1 MSPEPTNCM
10 IVILYEALK
19 SEVAKMN
26 NPEEEIAL
34 FSKDIVLLDYL
45 ITSRQ
50 LIEMIKNSP
59 DGY

>member
-1 MSPEPTNCM
+1 M

-50 LIEMIKNSP
+50 LIEMLKNSP